1 MLVSQWTHSTYGKCP
16 YPIHLLVTPFCC
28 CLLSVSKELIHKN
41 SYIGSLPS
49 FDFLRDKNFRNLG
62 GTFTF
67 CSIFGGTY
75 IWGDQLHFLKWGD
88 LNIWGDLKSLG
99 GPRTPLRTMVHA
111 LECCWT
117 WDSFIVTQRNGC
129 FIQRRELSWS
139 QTNPYIEL
147 TFLDRRRHGPMKSV
161 WVVNS

>member
-99 GPRTPLRTMVHA
+99 GPRTPLRTMFPG
-111 LECCWT
+111 CCSAIM
-117 WDSFIVTQRNGC
+117 DGEEYCCSRRGVT
-129 FIQRRELSWS
+129 
-139 QTNPYIEL
+139 
-147 TFLDRRRHGPMKSV
+147 
-161 WVVNS
+161 

>member
-99 GPRTPLRTMVHA
+99 GPRTPLRTMRGRGV
-111 LECCWT
+111 
-117 WDSFIVTQRNGC
+117 SGSR
-129 FIQRRELSWS
+129 
-139 QTNPYIEL
+139 YI
-147 TFLDRRRHGPMKSV
+147 FLLFSPML
-161 WVVNS
+161 